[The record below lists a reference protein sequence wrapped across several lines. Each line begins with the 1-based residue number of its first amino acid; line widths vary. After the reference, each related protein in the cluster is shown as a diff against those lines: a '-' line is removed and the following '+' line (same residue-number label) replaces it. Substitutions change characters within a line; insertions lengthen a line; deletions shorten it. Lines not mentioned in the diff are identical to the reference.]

1 MHTVRSTISIL
12 MGCDPTKRVAKNV
25 LLYSICQHISIPLG
39 IRPRVTPRL
48 EALGSCA
55 HPRDSKQTMAF
66 SFTRFLVPHPKAH
79 QGWALFMDCDMLGR
93 ADIKQMWNQRDEA
106 QADSGNDQ

>member
-1 MHTVRSTISIL
+1 
-12 MGCDPTKRVAKNV
+12 MGCDPAKQVSKNV
-25 LLYSICQHISIPLG
+25 LLYRICQHISIPLP
-39 IRPRVTPRL
+39 IRPLLTPRL
-48 EALGSCA
+48 ELLGPCA
-55 HPRDSKQTMAF
+55 HLRDPKQSMAF

-79 QGWALFMDCDMLGR
+79 QGWALSMDCDLLGR